1 MKILDLAVEFA
12 KVNSDPNVTGR
23 TVTPGLTGPSGP
35 GI

>member
-12 KVNSDPNVTGR
+12 RVNSDSNVTGR
-23 TVTPGLTGPSGP
+23 TVTPSLTTPTP